1 MMRWYGRVIW
11 PVGLDSRASAA
22 ALVWTARSETAN
34 ATRIGHLRLA
44 CCTRS
49 ITQKWCG
56 AAPTQYFEM
65 FGNRGISK
73 GWVGGP
79 ERSRDT
85 TSDSHVKSRTSRT
98 FSSAR
103 HFESK
108 PMGPRMWT
116 RRSSLGSGLS
126 KSLMSRDWISPSQ
139 ST

>member
-44 CCTRS
+44 CSTRS

-85 TSDSHVKSRTSRT
+85 TSDSHVKSRTSQTAFTHFSELTRVGLRPNQDQRRT
-98 FSSAR
+98 AGWVR
-103 HFESK
+103 HANRAYDGTSVA
-108 PMGPRMWT
+108 
-116 RRSSLGSGLS
+116 
-126 KSLMSRDWISPSQ
+126 SPC
-139 ST
+139 

>member
-44 CCTRS
+44 CSTRS

-73 GWVGGP
+73 AWVDGP
-79 ERSRDT
+79 ERSSEPHYEPRVPPMQ
-85 TSDSHVKSRTSRT
+85 SMHQGFSRLVQIDLAHAG
-98 FSSAR
+98 SSVPVD
-103 HFESK
+103 FN
-108 PMGPRMWT
+108 
-116 RRSSLGSGLS
+116 
-126 KSLMSRDWISPSQ
+126 
-139 ST
+139 